1 MIPENS
7 TTVDYGLIINATEYA
22 EMTGLNS
29 GAGFGKQREALRNT
43 KSVAKRTFV
52 PKRQRPKPFLSEPCS
67 GEKRAL
73 PVTDEEAS
81 GIDGMMVFGFIAMA
95 LADVII
101 VVGVSLYVNK
111 VRRKPESSC
120 TNVEASSRVLAN

>member
-29 GAGFGKQREALRNT
+29 G
-43 KSVAKRTFV
+43 
-52 PKRQRPKPFLSEPCS
+52 
-67 GEKRAL
+67 EKRAL

-81 GIDGMMVFGFIAMA
+81 GIDGMMVFGFVAMA
-95 LADVII
+95 LAGVII